1 MTNKEAPSY
10 RDLIRKPI
18 CLKDM
23 KNRTKRNEYKSR
35 DELLQDIELMRNNAE
50 IFNGKMN
57 PISELACELEDLAS
71 Q

>member
-1 MTNKEAPSY
+1 
-10 RDLIRKPI
+10 
-18 CLKDM
+18 M